1 MNYYVNWVDDVLNN
15 PYEYVEDVLKK
26 PFEDIKDGDK
36 TFKNI
41 QVREND
47 EFQQIVQSYFPQ
59 YKVNYNFIRKSPYK
73 QKEPNF
79 VHSDEMMGDKT
90 ALLYLNKL
98 YPKEAGTTIYENKTP
113 MCKLFYKFNRMVIF
127 DSYFLHSRNLYDNFG
142 EHNNSRLIQ
151 VIFLQKLDYK

>member
-59 YKVNYNFIRKSPYK
+59 HKVNYNFIRKSPYK

-90 ALLYLNKL
+90 VLLYLNKL

-113 MCKLFYKFNRMVIF
+113 MCKLFYKFNRMVI
-127 DSYFLHSRNLYDNFG
+127 LT
-142 EHNNSRLIQ
+142 LIFYTLEF
-151 VIFLQKLDYK
+151 I

>member
-47 EFQQIVQSYFPQ
+47 EFQKVVQSYFPQ

-90 ALLYLNKL
+90 ALLYLNK
-98 YPKEAGTTIYENKTP
+98 
-113 MCKLFYKFNRMVIF
+113 
-127 DSYFLHSRNLYDNFG
+127 
-142 EHNNSRLIQ
+142 
-151 VIFLQKLDYK
+151 